1 MHSLHLDALNVRYIM
16 ANGRPRVKK
25 SPQQKLKRSE
35 HPKVIESL
43 SGHFYR
49 QIDPRLKQQVMDSRM
64 LQEDPHG
71 TANLSEQFIHRM
83 FNPNRFMESL
93 GFRDERS
100 EVGE

>member
-1 MHSLHLDALNVRYIM
+1 VTKRHDLKWRKIM
-16 ANGRPRVKK
+16 ANGTPRVR
-25 SPQQKLKRSE
+25 SNMNSRLKRSE

-43 SGHFYR
+43 AGSFYK

-64 LQEDPHG
+64 MQEDEYSI
-71 TANLSEQFIHRM
+71 ANLSPRFIHKM
-83 FNPNRFMESL
+83 FNPNKFTEAL